1 MNNPRIL
8 RCLNLNKTF
17 KESTAVAN
25 LTFEM
30 AEGEILAILGPSG
43 CGKTTTL
50 RLIAGFEIPES
61 GSIEIAGKWMS
72 GPRTFIPPEKRNIG
86 MVFQDYAL
94 FPHLSVIN
102 NVGYGLKNTDQQEAR
117 LRMVLTMAGLVRLQD
132 RMPNE
137 LSGGEQQRV
146 ALARALVRSPNILLL
161 DEPFSNLDIKL
172 RQQVRAEVKDILK
185 TNGVSS
191 LFVTHDQR
199 EAFEMGDRI
208 IILNEGHI
216 EQIGTAEDIYEHPN
230 TTFVAQFVGIA
241 DFLPIYTRDNIPIC
255 ALGNLDIKQNLTN
268 MVNVSLMIR
277 PTDTTIFPS
286 DQGTGTIIS
295 HIYQGAFTLYRILL
309 DTGDFVHSLVPSKQ
323 KLQIG
328 TKVKLQLK
336 SDHIAQCFEGNR
348 ALTND

>member
-1 MNNPRIL
+1 MINNPIL

-17 KESTAVAN
+17 KDSYAVTDI
-25 LTFEM
+25 TFEIS
-30 AEGEILAILGPSG
+30 EGEILAILGPSG

-50 RLIAGFEIPES
+50 RLIAGFETPEL
-61 GSIEIAGKWMS
+61 GSIEIAGKLMS
-72 GPRTFIPPEKRNIG
+72 GPGTFIAPEKRNVG

-94 FPHLSVIN
+94 FPHLSVID
-102 NVGYGLKNTDQQEAR
+102 NVGYGLKNTGQEEAR
-117 LRMVLTMAGLVRLQD
+117 LRMVLTMAGLVRLQN

-172 RQQVRAEVKDILK
+172 RQQVRVEVKDILK
-185 TNGVSS
+185 NNGVSS

-216 EQIGTAEDIYEHPN
+216 EQVGTAEDIYEHPN

-241 DFLPIYTRDNIPIC
+241 DFLPIYTTANTTQC
-255 ALGNLDIKQNLTN
+255 ALGSLYIKQNLTN
-268 MVNVSLMIR
+268 MANVTLMIR
-277 PTDTTIFPS
+277 PTDTSICPS
-286 DQGTGTIIS
+286 DQGSGTIIS
-295 HIYQGAFTLYRILL
+295 RIYQGAFTLYRILL
-309 DTGDFVHSLVPSKQ
+309 NTGDFVHSLVPSKQ

-328 TKVKLQLK
+328 TKVNLRLK
-336 SDHIAQCFEGNR
+336 SDHIPRCFEGDR
-348 ALTND
+348 AINIA